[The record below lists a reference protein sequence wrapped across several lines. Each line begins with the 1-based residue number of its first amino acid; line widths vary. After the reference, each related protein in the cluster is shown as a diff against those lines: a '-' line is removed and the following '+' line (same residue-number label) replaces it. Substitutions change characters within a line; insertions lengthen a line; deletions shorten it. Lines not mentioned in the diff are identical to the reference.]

1 MNKVINININGMIFH
16 IDEEAFVVLDRYLE
30 SLKQH
35 FRNNEGG
42 GEILA
47 DIEARI
53 AEMLTEMIKDKG
65 EVVSMANVQQVIA
78 TMGKPEDM
86 EDADSGSGSKS
97 KAYSW
102 RNDYSFSPGKRM
114 YRDTDNKIIGGVCS
128 GMGEYLGI
136 DPVWLRLLFCAL
148 FFGFGTGLLIY
159 IILWIILPAAN
170 TPSEKLEMR
179 GERVNIS
186 NIEKTVT
193 ENLDALKQRIDK
205 EFGKFEKK
213 DFGSKLNN
221 FFHGLFEGLEGGLR
235 GVFHA
240 FAWLFSIIFI
250 LISAGVIIALL
261 SVVFGLTGIVGFG
274 IPVFFLDFF
283 HDARTASIVFI
294 LILVLIGL
302 PFIGLMFRSLR
313 YMSGYRGRHRNGFLS
328 FIWVLA
334 FIAILALVFGNSSG
348 FRSSYSYTTSDILKK
363 PAHDTLYLN
372 ANGYASEIK
381 EFHGN
386 GWMDVSRLWDRIQNA
401 NDTSRIGLVSLDITR
416 SDDNNIKLEK
426 KFKSRGNSVRSA
438 MSSSETIKYSYT
450 QADSLLLFNETFR
463 IPKDEKWHGQNVH
476 LELQIPEGTVIKMRR
491 NMNDIIY
498 DIDNVQ
504 DMDDEE
510 MPSHVWMMKQDGLTC
525 LDCGSDQHDWNKNP
539 VRHHQQHQIHQQHR
553 GRWEW
558 KWND

>member
-1 MNKVINININGMIFH
+1 MNKVINININGLIFH

-42 GEILA
+42 DEILA
-47 DIEARI
+47 DIESRI
-53 AEMLTEMIKDKG
+53 AEMLTEMLKDRS
-65 EVVSMANVQQVIA
+65 EVISMANVQQVIA

-86 EDADSGSGSKS
+86 EDADSGSNSKS
-97 KAYSW
+97 RSHSW
-102 RNDYSFSPGKRM
+102 SDSYGFNPGKRM
-114 YRDTDNKIIGGVCS
+114 YRDPDNKIIGGVCS
-128 GMGEYLGI
+128 GMSEYLGI
-136 DPVWLRLLFCAL
+136 DPVWIRLLFVAV

-159 IILWIILPAAN
+159 IILWIIIPKAK

-205 EFGKFEKK
+205 EFDRFEGK
-213 DFGSKLNN
+213 DFGGKVNN
-221 FFHGLFEGLEGGLR
+221 FFHGFFEGLEGALK

-240 FAWLFSIIFI
+240 FAWLFSAMFI

-261 SVVFGLTGIVGFG
+261 SVVFGLTGIVGFAV
-274 IPVFFLDFF
+274 PVFFLDFF
-283 HDARTASIVFI
+283 HDAHTASIVFI
-294 LILVLIGL
+294 LILLLIGL
-302 PFIGLMFRSLR
+302 PFIGLLFRSLR

-334 FIAILALVFGNSSG
+334 FVALLVLVFGNASG
-348 FRSSYSYTTSDILKK
+348 FRSSYSYSTTDILKK

-386 GWMDVSRLWDRIQNA
+386 GWMDLSRLWDRIQTA
-401 NDTSRIGLVSLDITR
+401 NDTSRVGLVSLNITR
-416 SDDNNIKLEK
+416 SDDHNIRLEK
-426 KFKSRGNSVRSA
+426 SYKSRGNSVRNA
-438 MSSSETIKYSYT
+438 MSLSESIKYNYM

-463 IPKDEKWHGQNVH
+463 IPKEDKWHGQNVK
-476 LELQIPEGTVIKMRR
+476 LELQIPDGTIVKMRR
-491 NMNDIIY
+491 NMSDIIY

-510 MPSHVWMMKQDGLTC
+510 MTSHIWIMKQDGLTC
-525 LDCGSDQHDWNKNP
+525 LDCGSDQHDGNKNP
-539 VRHHQQHQIHQQHR
+539 IHHHEHR
-553 GRWEW
+553 NRWEW
-558 KWND
+558 RWDN

>member
-53 AEMLTEMIKDKG
+53 AEMLTEMIKDRS
-65 EVVSMANVQQVIA
+65 EAVSMANVQQVIV

-86 EDADSGSGSKS
+86 DDADSGSKSKS
-97 KAYSW
+97 YNWSDSY
-102 RNDYSFSPGKRM
+102 NFNPGKRM
-114 YRDTDNKIIGGVCS
+114 YRDPDNKIIGGVCS
-128 GMGEYLGI
+128 GMSEYLGI
-136 DPVWLRLLFCAL
+136 DPVWIRLLFVAV

-159 IILWIILPAAN
+159 IVLWIIIPKAT

-205 EFGKFEKK
+205 EFSKFDKK
-213 DFGSKLNN
+213 DFGSKANN

-235 GVFHA
+235 GLFHA
-240 FAWLFSIIFI
+240 FAWLFSAIFI

-261 SVVFGLTGIVGFG
+261 SVVFGLTGIVGFAV
-274 IPVFFLDFF
+274 PVFFLDFF
-283 HDARTASIVFI
+283 HDAHTASIVFI

-302 PFIGLMFRSLR
+302 PFLWLMFRSLR

-328 FIWVLA
+328 FIWVLVFVA
-334 FIAILALVFGNSSG
+334 LLVLVFGNSSG
-348 FRSSYSYTTSDILKK
+348 FRSSYSYSTTDVLKK

-386 GWMDVSRLWDRIQNA
+386 GWMDLSRLWGRIQNS
-401 NDTSRIGLVSLDITR
+401 NDTSRVGLVSLNITR
-416 SDDNNIKLEK
+416 SDDHNIRLEK
-426 KFKSRGNSVRSA
+426 SYKSRGKSVRDA
-438 MSSSETIKYSYT
+438 MTLSESIKYNYT
-450 QADSLLLFNETFR
+450 QADSLLLFNEAFR
-463 IPKDEKWHGQNVH
+463 IPKDDKWHGQNVR
-476 LELQIPEGTVIKMRR
+476 LDLQIPEGTVIRMRR
-491 NMNDIIY
+491 NMGDIIY

-504 DMDDEE
+504 DMDDDE
-510 MPSHVWMMKQDGLTC
+510 MPSHIWMMKQDGLTC
-525 LDCGSDQHDWNKNP
+525 LDCGSDQHDWNKSP
-539 VRHHQQHQIHQQHR
+539 VHTHSHHNK
-553 GRWEW
+553 WEW
-558 KWND
+558 RWNN